1 MHTRFGFDH
10 IRGYAPF
17 SLSLSALHLSYSYKP
32 NLSYSYKPKR
42 VCQNSHFDTPT
53 LTFRRICFR
62 RLVLVEVYALERY
75 YYEALSLGVKI
86 LTYSHLAIAVELL
99 LHESGVLEEL
109 VETTLSNVL
118 DHLLGK

>member
-1 MHTRFGFDH
+1 MCHNRPSAALLTPYGFGQ

-17 SLSLSALHLSYSYKP
+17 SLSALHLSYSYK
-32 NLSYSYKPKR
+32 LKR
-42 VCQNSHFDTPT
+42 VCQNSHFDTPS

-62 RLVLVEVYALERY
+62 RLVLVKVYALERY
-75 YYEALSLGVKI
+75 YNETLNLRVKI

-99 LHESGVLEEL
+99 LHKSGVLEEL